1 MCDND
6 QLTVFMAASRSTL
19 FSSKPKE
26 HPCAEAYEE
35 FIYQL
40 DKEMDV
46 EEVVE
51 NLEKDDN
58 ILLLFVHTPS
68 ESCLEQRC
76 ISAILKNNTE
86 FSAHILALTNFNG
99 KVDKIYVQ
107 NYQDIDYFTEV
118 IRASVREKAN
128 MDPLN
133 VKHLV
138 SDRDLIKALM
148 G

>member
-6 QLTVFMAASRSTL
+6 QLTVYMAASRSTL
-19 FSSKPKE
+19 FSSKPKD
-26 HPCAEAYEE
+26 HPCAEDYEE
-35 FIYQL
+35 LIYQL

-46 EEVVE
+46 EEVVA

-58 ILLLFVHTPS
+58 IVILYVHTPA

-86 FSAHILALTNFNG
+86 FSAHIHALTNYNG
-99 KVDKIYVQ
+99 KIDKIFVQ
-107 NYQDIDYFTEV
+107 NYKDIDYFTEV
-118 IRASVREKAN
+118 MRASVREKAN
-128 MDPLN
+128 LDPFT

-148 G
+148 S